1 MSVRSPSDP
10 SLELDIGEICSF
22 EFSDTEFKKILNDEL
37 NYFENNA
44 KQDITGIK
52 QCNTS
57 KPHQHNKRDPRLFK
71 LFEPIATDLTNIN
84 S

>member
-37 NYFENNA
+37 TEIGAVVLNFLA
-44 KQDITGIK
+44 D
-52 QCNTS
+52 
-57 KPHQHNKRDPRLFK
+57 
-71 LFEPIATDLTNIN
+71 
-84 S
+84 